1 MPTEY
6 FGDKLVKINIGKFQI
21 VFTVLA
27 FFCLLQKAPSLTTI
41 LASVSLL
48 E

>member
-27 FFCLLQKAPSLTTI
+27 FFLSIAESTKSHHYFSKRIPT
-41 LASVSLL
+41 
-48 E
+48 